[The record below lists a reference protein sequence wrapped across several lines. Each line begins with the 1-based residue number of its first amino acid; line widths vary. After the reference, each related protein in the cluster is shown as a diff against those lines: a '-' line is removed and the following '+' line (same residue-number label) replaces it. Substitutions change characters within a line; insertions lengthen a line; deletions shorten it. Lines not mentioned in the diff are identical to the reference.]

1 MGVGLKMSVPSSINV
16 GPFTS
21 LVMVKKR
28 YIIFYLVQI
37 WFSFLIIQYEFW
49 WYWSLLFD
57 WKYIHFIAF
66 FPLMVFIMYVTL
78 VFVSLISAKILLIV
92 VNLFHKPREGIFLRD
107 ASDKDYRYWSIRNTI
122 KRWPVWL
129 SHHFPLPW
137 FDNLCFKMFGV
148 KTTFS
153 NSLFE
158 GWCDCEM
165 VSFGKNVVLGQSSI
179 VQSAVIVG
187 NLFIM
192 RKTTIEDNVRI
203 GAHSIVMPGTHIGKN
218 CILSGCS
225 LTTVGQKLDEGYIYV
240 GAPCKKY
247 KKNVFFE
254 DGLEDKLGILPEEM
268 EKLHELYE
276 DLYLKRIDRD
286 ITEQHDE
293 GKNA

>member
-1 MGVGLKMSVPSSINV
+1 MEERDNLSVPSSVNV

-37 WFSFLIIQYEFW
+37 WFSFFVMQYEFW
-49 WYWSLLFD
+49 WYWSFLYYG
-57 WKYIHFIAF
+57 KYIHFITF
-66 FPLMVFIMYVTL
+66 FPLLVFVMYVTL
-78 VFVSLISAKILLIV
+78 VFVSLISAKILLLIV
-92 VNLFHKPREGIFLRD
+92 NIFHKPREGIFLRD

-122 KRWPVWL
+122 KKWPIWL
-129 SHHFPLPW
+129 SHKFPLP
-137 FDNLCFKMFGV
+137 FLDNLCFKMFSV
-148 KTTFS
+148 KTTFA

-192 RKTTIEDNVRI
+192 RRTTIEDNVHI
-203 GAHSIVMPGTHIGKN
+203 GAHSIVMPGTHVGKN

-225 LTTVGQKLDEGYIYV
+225 LTTIGQKLEEGWVYV

-276 DLYLKRIDRD
+276 DLYLKRKDRD
-286 ITEQHDE
+286 ITEENDN
-293 GKNA
+293 KDT